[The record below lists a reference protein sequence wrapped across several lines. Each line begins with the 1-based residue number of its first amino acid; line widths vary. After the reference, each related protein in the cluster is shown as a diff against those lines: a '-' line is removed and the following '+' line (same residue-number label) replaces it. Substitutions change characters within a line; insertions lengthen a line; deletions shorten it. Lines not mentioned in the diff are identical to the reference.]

1 VRRLNRPLFPD
12 ESGQVGGVCQ
22 LGFRAGDAEGGDG
35 GDRLAV
41 QVRDVPFDQE
51 YLPVDVRERQVIWSG
66 QDLDGAGGDPAV
78 PFAGGGAGNRHPGPG
93 QRVEGVEQGLP
104 VLFQPRFQLPGR
116 GDLGPLV
123 ESAAQDGGRVPGGV
137 VVQRRAGG
145 ADVIRPYLWGSI
157 TRSGPDAWPV

>member
-1 VRRLNRPLFPD
+1 VPD
-12 ESGQVGGVCQ
+12 
-22 LGFRAGDAEGGDG
+22 
-35 GDRLAV
+35 AV
-41 QVRDVPFDQE
+41 QPGRGRGEPGEQRNHAVR
-51 YLPVDVRERQVIWSG
+51 
-66 QDLDGAGGDPAV
+66 
-78 PFAGGGAGNRHPGPG
+78 
-93 QRVEGVEQGLP
+93 

-123 ESAAQDGGRVPGGV
+123 ESAAQDDGRVPGGV